1 MSRLVYLMGAS
12 GAGKDS
18 LLDALRHDLPP
29 NLMVAHR
36 YITRPANAG
45 SENHIALSQ
54 HEFSQRAERGLFA
67 LEWQAHGC
75 HYAVGIEID
84 HWMQQGCN
92 VVINGSRAYLEQ
104 AMQRYGQRL
113 IPVCL
118 QVSEDVLRQRL
129 EQRGR
134 ENSEQIQHRL
144 QRAAQYANQMPAHCQ
159 RLENNGQ
166 LQQTLAGLLRLL
178 AAPSTAFLYPIS
190 PQKVEP

>member
-1 MSRLVYLMGAS
+1 MGAS

-67 LEWQAHGC
+67 LEWQAHDC

-92 VVINGSRAYLEQ
+92 VVVNGSRAYLEQ

-118 QVSEDVLRQRL
+118 QVSEEVLRQRL

-166 LQQTLAGLLRLL
+166 LQQTLAGLLQLL